1 MVYTYK
7 TALHW
12 SQRERERRAA
22 ERSCSGGRLRR
33 NETDGEDITKR
44 KGKSDAGP
52 VEVDESR
59 CCFVHQLR
67 LENE

>member
-1 MVYTYK
+1 MK
-7 TALHW
+7 
-12 SQRERERRAA
+12 RERRAA

-33 NETDGEDITKR
+33 NEADGEDFTR
-44 KGKSDAGP
+44 KQGKSDAGP

-67 LENE
+67 PENE